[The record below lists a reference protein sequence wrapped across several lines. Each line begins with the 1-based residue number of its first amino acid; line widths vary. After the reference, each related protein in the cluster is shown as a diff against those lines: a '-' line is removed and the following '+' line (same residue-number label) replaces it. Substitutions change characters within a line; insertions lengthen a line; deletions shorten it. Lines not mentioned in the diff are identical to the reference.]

1 MTEVA
6 SRRTTERPSVPVA
19 PLIPLVLL
27 ESVRAHDRP
36 REVLEDEDLA
46 ASLPRRL
53 GLTGVVES
61 QIRRYEEAVR
71 KARSVPAD
79 EVRDL
84 FRLIL
89 RRPDA
94 EPILRD
100 AGARIA
106 ERAYKRRTAAAVRV
120 LGVLPGSVAA
130 RVVRRATR
138 WTLRQIACGAAVE
151 VQGWPLEAR
160 LRGAMT
166 AGLDPEG
173 VGCTFYTAVI
183 EELVASYLRHRP
195 IVRHIRCAS
204 RGDDYCVWSWQ
215 EQ

>member
-1 MTEVA
+1 M
-6 SRRTTERPSVPVA
+6 VP
-19 PLIPLVLL
+19 PLLPLVLL

-61 QIRRYEEAVR
+61 QIRRYAEAER
-71 KARSVPAD
+71 KGRSVPVE

-100 AGARIA
+100 AGANLAQRQY
-106 ERAYKRRTAAAVRV
+106 RRRTAAAVRIRRI
-120 LGVLPGSVAA
+120 LPGFSAAATMRRAA
-130 RVVRRATR
+130 RSLIRR
-138 WTLRQIACGAAVE
+138 IACGASVD
-151 VQGWPLEAR
+151 VVGWPLELR
-160 LRGAMT
+160 LRGAIT
-166 AGLDPEG
+166 ADLDANG
-173 VGCTFYTAVI
+173 TACVLYAAAL
-183 EELVASYLRHRP
+183 EELLGLYLRSRPRFEHRE
-195 IVRHIRCAS
+195 CAS
-204 RGDDYCVWSWQ
+204 RGDGRCTWTWS
-215 EQ
+215 EA